1 MIVSSVGHRVRIYA
15 TGCAYACCVH
25 TRMPVV
31 AGLLVGALV
40 SACVPAAAAPN
51 ATVTPVTASVTVIA
65 GSDDDITAEARQRV
79 ASLSL
84 REKAASVVMGH
95 IPTTDGARLRA
106 YMRDSDA
113 GGFILMGANIPGSEA
128 ALRDVTDALTVDADL
143 PPLIAVDEEGGDVTR
158 LPWDDLPAAWQVRDA
173 APSAAREAYAAR
185 AALVQRAGIG
195 VNFGVIADVTDD
207 SASFIFDRVLG
218 TTPDAAADRV
228 AAAVKGES
236 GQVLTT
242 LKHFPGHGA
251 VEGNSHV
258 MIPATGLS
266 KAKWEKSDAVPFRA
280 GIDAGA
286 PLLMFGHL
294 AYTAVDRQPAS
305 LSKKWHD
312 IARDELGFTG
322 VAITDDL
329 GMLQASGVAAYTDPV
344 ANAVQAIAAGN
355 DMVLA
360 VMYTTAESAQEITD
374 GIVAAV
380 KDGTISRARLD
391 EAATRVMALR
401 VQTAAAGRGLLP
413 R

>member
-1 MIVSSVGHRVRIYA
+1 M
-15 TGCAYACCVH
+15 
-25 TRMPVV
+25 
-31 AGLLVGALV
+31 
-40 SACVPAAAAPN
+40 PAAAAAVVVAAVAVASPGVTTPSHGESR
-51 ATVTPVTASVTVIA
+51 AAASITVTAGTDEDLTVQ
-65 GSDDDITAEARQRV
+65 AESRV
-79 ASLSL
+79 AALSV

-95 IPTTDGARLRA
+95 IPTTDASALRA

-113 GGFILMGANIPGSEA
+113 GGFILMGANIPGGEA
-128 ALRDVTDALTVDADL
+128 ALRKVTSALTIDPAL

-158 LPWDDLPAAWQVRDA
+158 LPWDRFPAAWQVRDEG
-173 APSAAREAYAAR
+173 PESAGEAYAAR

-207 SASFIFDRVLG
+207 SASFIYDRVLG
-218 TTPDAAADRV
+218 TTPRAAADRV
-228 AAAVKGES
+228 SAAVDGES

-258 MIPATGLS
+258 MIPSTRLS
-266 KAKWEKSDAVPFRA
+266 KAEWKKTDAVPFAA

-294 AYTAVDRQPAS
+294 AYTSVDKAPAS
-305 LSKKWHD
+305 LSATWHE

-329 GMLQASGVAAYTDPV
+329 GMLQASGVAAYADPV
-344 ANAVQAIAAGN
+344 ANAVQALVAGN

-360 VMYTTAESAQEITD
+360 VMFTTRDSVSALTD

-380 KDGTISRARLD
+380 KDGTLSEARLD
-391 EAATRVMALR
+391 EAAVRVMRLR
-401 VQTAAAGRGLLP
+401 LQTAASGRGLLP
-413 R
+413 VGG

>member
-1 MIVSSVGHRVRIYA
+1 VSGVPHYA
-15 TGCAYACCVH
+15 TGCAYAGFVR
-25 TRMPVV
+25 TRKTVIAGVV
-31 AGLLVGALV
+31 VTAM
-40 SACVPAAAAPN
+40 ACACTPAAAALRP
-51 ATVTPVTASVTVIA
+51 AVTPVAASVIVTA
-65 GSDDDITAEARQRV
+65 GNDDDIAAEAQRRV
-79 ASLSL
+79 ASLTL

-95 IPTTDGARLRA
+95 IATTDGARLRA

-113 GGFILMGANIPGSEA
+113 GGFILMGANIPGSERE
-128 ALRDVTDALTVDADL
+128 LRDVTEALTVDAGL

-173 APSAAREAYAAR
+173 APAAAREAYAAR

-207 SASFIFDRVLG
+207 SASFIYDRVLG
-218 TTPDAAADRV
+218 TTPNAAAARV
-228 AAAVKGES
+228 AAAVEGES

-258 MIPATGLS
+258 MIPATDLS
-266 KAKWEKSDAVPFRA
+266 RAEWEKTDAVPFRA

-344 ANAVQAIAAGN
+344 ANAVQALVAGN

-360 VMYTTAESAQEITD
+360 VMYTTADSARAITD

-380 KDGTISRARLD
+380 KDGALTRARLD

-401 VQTAAAGRGLLP
+401 VQTAAAGRGLVP
-413 R
+413 VG